1 MKKITALFL
10 LTVFSIAQTPVL
22 ANVIPKF
29 ELGNIIIE
37 DEYPDSNKVEPLVP
51 SYDNSQESLRI
62 EGSVEASPEPESAP
76 DLGLEDCL
84 RIALGNN
91 PRIMSAMQDILASDA
106 RVRQAWSNYFPS
118 LSWQTGYTR
127 IKQLQLSDAIG
138 RNLIFNYW
146 VLGQITASQ
155 MLYDFGV
162 TQNQVTIQKIDNK
175 IYKMNLSEV
184 INDVVYQVKD
194 AYYQLLYAQE
204 NRNVAMDMVA
214 KYTLFYNQ
222 AKSYYESGISPKVDV
237 TIAEVNLS
245 NSKLTLIQAENAVDV
260 AVAKLNN
267 IMGVPYF
274 DKYSLSD
281 RLSYNSV
288 DITLDQAE
296 CIAKEARPE
305 YKMADLRVESALQNV
320 KLVKKSWA
328 PQLTVEGQF
337 QVGGRTMVNNYG
349 YNWGGYLTFPT
360 INGMLL
366 KNQIKEAK
374 ALYSKQLAESL
385 NTKNDIYLD
394 IQQAY
399 YNLNEKKNQ
408 IPVATLGVKQAKENY
423 DLSFGRYKVGVGSPT
438 ELKDAQ
444 VAYQNAML
452 SYLNS
457 LYQYNSAL
465 AYLEKSV
472 GKNLKSCE
480 VQLNKE
486 VTLPDAPKDKKDKNK
501 KSN

>member
-1 MKKITALFL
+1 MRKLVVIFL
-10 LTVFSIAQTPVL
+10 LSVFSLTQGFVY
-22 ANVIPKF
+22 ANVIPMF
-29 ELGNIIIE
+29 ELGNIIIDE
-37 DEYPDSNKVEPLVP
+37 EYPDSTKVEPLVNP
-51 SYDNSQESLRI
+51 RSDSENLKI
-62 EGSVEASPEPESAP
+62 EGSVEESAVKEEQN
-76 DLGLEDCL
+76 LSLEDCL

-91 PRIMSAMQDILASDA
+91 PRIQSAMQDILASDA
-106 RVRQAWSNYFPS
+106 KIRQAWSNYFPTF
-118 LSWQTGYTR
+118 SWQTGYTR

-138 RNLIFNYW
+138 RNLIFNYF

-162 TQNQVTIQKIDNK
+162 TQNQVTIQKLDNK

-204 NRNVAMDMVA
+204 NRNVAIDMVD

-245 NSKLTLIQAENAVDV
+245 SSKLTLIQAENAVDV
-260 AVAKLNN
+260 AIAKLNN
-267 IMGVPYF
+267 VMGVPYS
-274 DKYSLSD
+274 DKYQLSD
-281 RLSYNSV
+281 KLAYNAM
-288 DITLDQAE
+288 DISLDQAE
-296 CIAKEARPE
+296 NIAKEARPE

-320 KLVKKSWA
+320 KLIKKSWA
-328 PQLTVEGQF
+328 PQLELEGQF
-337 QVGGRTMVNNYG
+337 QVGGRTFVNNYG
-349 YNWGGYLTFPT
+349 YNFGGYLNFPT

-374 ALYSKQLAESL
+374 ALYSRQIAEAM
-385 NTKNDIYLD
+385 NTKNNIYLD

-399 YNLNEKKNQ
+399 YSFNEKKNQ

-423 DLSFGRYKVGVGSPT
+423 ELSFGRYKVGVGSPT

-444 VAYQNAML
+444 VAYQNALL
-452 SYLNS
+452 SYFNS
-457 LYQYNSAL
+457 LYQYNTAV
-465 AYLEKSV
+465 AYLEKTV
-472 GKNLKSCE
+472 GKNLNPSE
-480 VQLNKE
+480 VTLNKE
-486 VTLPDAPKDKKDKNK
+486 VVNPEHKKSKKDKKK
-501 KSN
+501 

>member
-1 MKKITALFL
+1 MKRITALFL
-10 LTVFSIAQTPVL
+10 LTVFSVAQTPVL

-29 ELGNIIIE
+29 ELGNIIVE
-37 DEYPDSNKVEPLVP
+37 EEYPDSTQVEPLVP
-51 SYDNSQESLRI
+51 SYNDSHDTLRI
-62 EGSVEASPEPESAP
+62 EGSVEAGPEQQGVP
-76 DLGLEDCL
+76 DLGLDDCL

-91 PRIMSAMQDILASDA
+91 PRIQSAMQDILASDA
-106 RVRQAWSNYFPS
+106 RVRQAWSNYFPT

-138 RNLIFNYW
+138 RDLIFNYW

-175 IYKMNLSEV
+175 IYKMNLSEI

-204 NRNVAMDMVA
+204 NRNVAKDMVD

-274 DKYSLSD
+274 DKYSLAD
-281 RLSYNSV
+281 RLTYNAV
-288 DITLDQAE
+288 HITLDQAE
-296 CIAKEARPE
+296 CIAKESRPE
-305 YKMADLRVESALQNV
+305 YKMADLRVESALQNL

-328 PQLTVEGQF
+328 PQLTLEGQF
-337 QVGGRTMVNNYG
+337 QVGGKTPVNNYG

-366 KNQIKEAK
+366 KNQIKEAR
-374 ALYSKQLAESL
+374 ALHTKQISEAL
-385 NTKNDIYLD
+385 NTKNNIYLD

-423 DLSFGRYKVGVGSPT
+423 ELSFGRYKVGVGSPT

-457 LYQYNSAL
+457 LYQYNTAL

-472 GKNLKSCE
+472 GKNLKPCE
-480 VQLNKE
+480 VQLDKGVE
-486 VTLPDAPKDKKDKNK
+486 LPDEHKNK
-501 KSN
+501 IKKEKTKN

>member
-1 MKKITALFL
+1 MKRIAALFF
-10 LTVFSIAQTPVL
+10 LTVFSFAQTPVF
-22 ANVIPKF
+22 ANIIPKI
-29 ELGNIIIE
+29 ELGNIIVE
-37 DEYPDSNKVEPLVP
+37 DEYPDSTQVEPIIP
-51 SYDNSQESLRI
+51 SCNENMVI
-62 EGSVEASPEPESAP
+62 EGSVEATPEEEDIP

-91 PRIMSAMQDILASDA
+91 PRIQSAMQDILASDA
-106 RVRQAWSNYFPS
+106 RIRQAWSNYFPTF
-118 LSWQTGYTR
+118 SWQTGYTR

-138 RNLIFNYW
+138 RNLIFNYF

-175 IYKMNLSEV
+175 IYKMNLSEI

-204 NRNVAMDMVA
+204 NRNVALDMVD

-245 NSKLTLIQAENAVDV
+245 NSKLTLIQADNAVDV
-260 AVAKLNN
+260 AIAKLNN
-267 IMGVPYF
+267 IMGIPYAS
-274 DKYSLSD
+274 KYSLSD
-281 RLSYNSV
+281 RLTYNAM
-288 DITLDQAE
+288 DITLEQAE

-305 YKMADLRVESALQNV
+305 YKMADLRVENALQNV
-320 KLVKKSWA
+320 KLIKKSWA
-328 PQLTVEGQF
+328 PQITVEGQF
-337 QVGGRTMVNNYG
+337 QVGGRTFVNNYG
-349 YNWGGYLTFPT
+349 YNFGGYLNFPT

-374 ALYSKQLAESL
+374 SLHSKQIAEAL
-385 NTKNDIYLD
+385 NTKNNIYLE

-399 YNLNEKKNQ
+399 YNLTERKNQ

-423 DLSFGRYKVGVGSPT
+423 ELSFGRYKVGVGSPT

-472 GKNLKSCE
+472 GKNLNSCE
-480 VQLNKE
+480 IKLEKEVVLPEGKHANKE
-486 VTLPDAPKDKKDKNK
+486 KAKNK
-501 KSN
+501 